1 MDYEK
6 WIRRERRIRS
16 KFLRDSVVVRE
27 SGICRIC
34 GDCHEIC
41 LCHEEICPNCGGAN
55 ILLRRV
61 ENLVT
66 ELAGAERIR
75 CKHRFDQLG

>member
-1 MDYEK
+1 MDYEQ
-6 WIRRERRIRS
+6 WIRRERRIRT
-16 KFLRDSVVVRE
+16 KILRDSRE
-27 SGICRIC
+27 LRGSGLCRIC
-34 GDCHEIC
+34 GDCHEFC

-55 ILLRRV
+55 ILLQRV

-75 CKHRFDQLG
+75 GKHRFDQLG